1 MLRQLL
7 KVKAD
12 TCNPA
17 DVIVERALA
26 LTLQGHLLM
35 KGLVNVLKTG
45 DRLNGF
51 LYNGGLTPFFS

>member
-17 DVIVERALA
+17 DVIVKRALA
-26 LTLQGHLLM
+26 LTLQVNLLM
-35 KGLVNVLKTG
+35 KGLVNVLKAG
-45 DRLNGF
+45 DRQMGF
-51 LYNGGLTPFFS
+51 LYNGGLTLFFS

>member
-1 MLRQLL
+1 MFWQLL

-26 LTLQGHLLM
+26 LTLQGYLLM
-35 KGLVNVLKTG
+35 KRLVNVIKTG
-45 DRLNGF
+45 DSLIGF